1 MKRAFSSMHPIINFT
16 YFAAVIGFGMFFLHP
31 VYLGL
36 SFLGAL
42 TYGFWLNGWRSFRF
56 TFAFLFPMLLFVVLV
71 NTLFN
76 HNGMTTLFYLRDNP
90 ITLESLLYG
99 SAAGLMLATILLWFS
114 SYNVV
119 MTSDKFVY
127 LFGRILPAASLIFS
141 MVLRF
146 VPRFKA
152 QIKII
157 SNAQKCI
164 GRDLSNGTLRERAR
178 HGMKILSIMV
188 TWALENA
195 IDTADSM
202 KSRGYGLP
210 GRSSFSMFRFDLR
223 DRSVLAVLVI
233 LITGVLIGA
242 LLGQSTMQYFPSVKL
257 TEVTGTSLI
266 SYLIYGLLCFL
277 PMIIDL
283 GEERK
288 WKHFKYRT

>member
-1 MKRAFSSMHPIINFT
+1 MKHAFSTMHPIINFT
-16 YFAAVIGFGMFFLHP
+16 YYAAVIGFGMFFLHP
-31 VYLGL
+31 VYLCI
-36 SFLGAL
+36 SFFGAL
-42 TYGFWLNGWRSFRF
+42 TYGFWLNGWKSFRF
-56 TFAFLFPMLLFVVLV
+56 TLAFLLPMVLVVILV

-76 HNGMTTLFYLRDNP
+76 HSGMTTLFYLRDNP
-90 ITLESLLYG
+90 ITLESILYG
-99 SAAGLMLATILLWFS
+99 SAAGIMLAAILLWFS

-152 QIKII
+152 QIRII

-164 GRDLSNGTLRERAR
+164 GRDISNGTLRERAR

-202 KSRGYGLP
+202 KSRGYGLA
-210 GRSSFSMFRFDLR
+210 GRTSFSMFRFDIR
-223 DRSVLAVLVI
+223 DRSVLAVLI
-233 LITGVLIGA
+233 LLIMGVLAGA
-242 LLGQSTMQYFPSVKL
+242 LLGQSTMQYFPSVKW
-257 TEVTGTSLI
+257 TEVTEVTLI
-266 SYLIYGLLCFL
+266 SYLTYALLCFL
-277 PMIIDL
+277 PMILDL
-283 GEERK
+283 REEK
-288 WKHFKYRT
+288 QWKHFKYRT

>member
-1 MKRAFSSMHPIINFT
+1 MKHAFSSMHPIINFT

-31 VYLGL
+31 VYLSI

-42 TYGFWLNGWRSFRF
+42 SYGFWLNGWRSFRF
-56 TFAFLFPMLLFVVLV
+56 TLAVLLPMTSLVVLV

-76 HNGMTTLFYLRDNP
+76 HSGMTTLFYLKDNP
-90 ITLESLLYG
+90 ITLESILYG
-99 SAAGLMLATILLWFS
+99 GAAGMMLATILLWFS

-127 LFGRILPAASLIFS
+127 LFGRVLPAASLIFS

-164 GRDLSNGTLRERAR
+164 GRDLSNGTLLQRAS

-210 GRSSFSMFRFDLR
+210 GRTSFSMYRFDLR
-223 DRSVLAVLVI
+223 DRSVLAVLVL
-233 LITGVLIGA
+233 LIAGVLVGSF
-242 LLGQSTMQYFPSVKL
+242 LGHSSMQYFPSVKL
-257 TEVTGTSLI
+257 TEVTEVSLI

-277 PMIIDL
+277 PMILDL

-288 WKHFKYRT
+288 WKHFKYKT